1 MIKHKD
7 TRTWRLAAFI
17 SIIVVMTFFLIRQNI
32 QAASPALK
40 KEAPVS
46 FADLADEVAHSV
58 VNISTTQVVKGSP
71 MRPFL
76 ERNAPFHDF
85 FGEDFFKRFFGDIP
99 QGEMRSHAL
108 GSGFVIDEN
117 GSILTNNHVI
127 EKATEI
133 KVKFENGKEYDAKV
147 IGRDPKTDLALIQT
161 KVDADLP
168 KPVQLGDSDAIRVG
182 DWVMAVGNPFGLGHT
197 VTTGIISARGRIIG
211 AGPYDDF
218 LQTDAAINP
227 GNSGGPLFNM
237 KGEVIG
243 INTAIVPQGQNIGF
257 AIPVN
262 MAKDLLP
269 QLKSGRIIRGWLGVM
284 IQDITP
290 ELARPFGLEEAKGV
304 VLSDVTKG
312 SPADKAG
319 LKRGDVLIRFNGKEV
334 ENAHILSRLVAATPP
349 YTKVKVDVIRD
360 GKQKT
365 MTVAIGTMP
374 QEEAGQLLETTMDWG
389 LTVQDITPELAR
401 QLGLNPGEKG
411 VVISGVE
418 PGSPAAEAGLR
429 RGDVIEE
436 VHRRSIQNLDDYN
449 RAIEKAKEN
458 KVLLFLVKR
467 GRGTLYVV
475 LEPISKG

>member
-1 MIKHKD
+1 MMKYKD

-46 FADLADEVAHSV
+46 FADLADKVAHSV
-58 VNISTTQVVKGSP
+58 VNISTTQVVKRSP

-76 ERNAPFHDF
+76 EPNAPFHDF
-85 FGEDFFKRFFGDIP
+85 FGEDFFKRFFGEIP
-99 QGEMRSHAL
+99 RGEMRSHAL

-168 KPVQLGDSDAIRVG
+168 KPVQFGDSDAIRVG

-319 LKRGDVLIRFNGKEV
+319 LRRGDVLIRFNGKEV

-349 YTKVKVDVIRD
+349 DTKVKVDVIRD

-374 QEEAGQLLETTMDWG
+374 QEEAGQVLETTMDWG

-429 RGDVIEE
+429 RRDVIKE
-436 VHRRSIQNLDDYN
+436 VHRHSIQNLDDYN
-449 RAIEKAKEN
+449 RAIEKAKED
-458 KVLLFLVKR
+458 KALLFLVKR